1 MEQFLV
7 MNVLGKK
14 IKYRMLDNKLQLEWA
29 RVGSVRLVDMPND
42 HNIVQFTAMEDYQH
56 ALFQG
61 PWIIADNYFVVQRR
75 RPFFS
80 LDTKVIQKIAMW
92 THIHRLPIE
101 LYKDKFSWMVD
112 LVYIKIDLQKKL
124 VFQINV
130 LIRNIIKLE
139 YKGLHS
145 ICFSCGKYGQK
156 QTSCTKSFI
165 EGIENTM
172 AATGAVVEATTMEV
186 EGGKTKVS
194 DVDISPN
201 GVTKGES
208 VESKNPK
215 KGGLYGLWMIVRR
228 NNSSLYPLQ
237 V

>member
-1 MEQFLV
+1 MVCTMEQFLV

-101 LYKDKFSWMVD
+101 LYKDKFSWM
-112 LVYIKIDLQKKL
+112 
-124 VFQINV
+124 
-130 LIRNIIKLE
+130 
-139 YKGLHS
+139 
-145 ICFSCGKYGQK
+145 YGQK

-228 NNSSLYPLQ
+228 NNR
-237 V
+237 

>member
-1 MEQFLV
+1 MVCTMEQFLV

-92 THIHRLPIE
+92 TRIHRLPIE
-101 LYKDKFSWMVD
+101 LYKDKFSWM
-112 LVYIKIDLQKKL
+112 
-124 VFQINV
+124 
-130 LIRNIIKLE
+130 
-139 YKGLHS
+139 
-145 ICFSCGKYGQK
+145 K

-228 NNSSLYPLQ
+228 NNR
-237 V
+237 